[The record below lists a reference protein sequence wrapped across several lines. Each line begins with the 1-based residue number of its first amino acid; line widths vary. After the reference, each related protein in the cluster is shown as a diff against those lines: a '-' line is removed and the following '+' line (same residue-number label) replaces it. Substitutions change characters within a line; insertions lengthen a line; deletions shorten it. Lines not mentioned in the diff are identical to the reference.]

1 MAEVET
7 ILAGHYKIIAIL
19 RAGGFGQ
26 TYIAEDLHRP
36 GHPQCVVKHLK
47 PANTSPDG
55 LHVARRL
62 FDAEAQVLEKLGS
75 HDQIPRLLA
84 HFEEDKEFYLVQDL
98 IQGHPLSQE
107 LPLRQRWGEA
117 QVKAMLQD
125 VLGILAFVHSQG
137 VIHRDIKPD
146 NLMRRELDQKF
157 VLIDFGAI
165 KEVGKVGL
173 NQTEAVSATV
183 AIGTPGY
190 MPTEQGHGKPRPSSD
205 IYALGMVAVQC
216 LTGRLPSQLQEDY
229 ETGELCW
236 QDQAMA
242 SPGLVQVVTQMIR
255 YHFKDRYRTA
265 EEVLAALKA
274 LDSGA
279 AAMLATEA
287 FPSAAAVPPTAVSNS
302 PLVNPPVPA
311 ASATVAYAPASGG
324 PPQSHYPGYPQSPP
338 EKRQRPVLIGLLAFF
353 LVFSLGSL
361 GYIWGF
367 RESSDSSSNVT
378 SAPQSPESP
387 VTTEPPPA
395 TPIPRQAPDDF
406 MRQYYENINQEVYR
420 NSWAMLSDGLR
431 DDPQAHPDGF
441 ASYLD
446 WWTKVRY
453 VEVLSAVP
461 IQVSHERA
469 IVAMDLRYFLHSG
482 REVRQNLR
490 FHLIADSGNSWN
502 LDRTQVE

>member
-7 ILAGHYKIIAIL
+7 ILAGHYKIVAIL

-55 LHVARRL
+55 LQVARRL
-62 FDAEAQVLEKLGS
+62 FDSEAQVLEKLGN

-84 HFEEDKEFYLVQDL
+84 HFEEDQEFYLVQDL

-107 LPLRQRWGEA
+107 LPLGQRWGDA

-125 VLGILAFVHSQG
+125 VLGILAFVHAQG

-165 KEVGKVGL
+165 KELGNVGF
-173 NQTEAVSATV
+173 NQTEAASATV

-216 LTGRLPSQLQEDY
+216 LTGRLPSQLQENY

-236 QDQAMA
+236 QEQAPV
-242 SPGLVQVVTQMIR
+242 SPGLAQVVTQMIR

-265 EEVLAALKA
+265 EEVLAALQA

-279 AAMLATEA
+279 AA
-287 FPSAAAVPPTAVSNS
+287 VPPTAISNS
-302 PLVNPPVPA
+302 PLVNPPVPV
-311 ASATVAYAPASGG
+311 ASATVAYAPASGE
-324 PPQSHYPGYPQSPP
+324 PSQSHYPGYPQSPP
-338 EKRQRPVLIGLLAFF
+338 DKRQSPVLIGLLAFL

-361 GYIWGF
+361 GYILGF
-367 RESSDSSSNVT
+367 RESSDSS
-378 SAPQSPESP
+378 PQVPP
-387 VTTEPPPA
+387 TPQATATTEPPPP
-395 TPIPRQAPDDF
+395 TPIPRRSPDDF

-420 NSWAMLSDGLR
+420 NSWLMLSDGLR

-441 ASYLD
+441 ESYLD
-446 WWTKVRY
+446 WWTQVRY
-453 VEVLSAVP
+453 VEIWSAIPV
-461 IQVSHERA
+461 QVSDERA
-469 IVAMDLRYFLHSG
+469 IVEMDLRYFLHSG
-482 REVRQNLR
+482 REVSQTLR
-490 FHLIADSGNSWN
+490 FHLIADSGNSWK